1 MEKGEERRVGEII
14 INNIFVKEKRGR
26 GKSVSS
32 PVHRLPFTFLSLCFY
47 LLHRSLFYFD
57 EYAHILSSW

>member
-26 GKSVSS
+26 EKSVSS
-32 PVHRLPFTFLSLCFY
+32 PVH
-47 LLHRSLFYFD
+47 
-57 EYAHILSSW
+57 